1 MFALVFGG
9 AVCAILVRP
18 ALPQDYLSAD
28 SKTVV
33 TLSMGLVATM
43 AALVLGLLISSAK
56 GFYDAQSGALTQ
68 MSARVILLDRI
79 LAHYGPEAKE
89 ARDLLHSRVA
99 DSIDRMWPQ
108 EHTQSSK
115 LAAPSTSSEALL
127 NKIQALSPKDDRQSW
142 LKAQALSMLV
152 DLIQTH
158 WLMYEQG
165 ADSVSGPMLAI
176 LVFWLVT
183 IFTSFGLFAPRN
195 PAVITALF
203 VGGLSVSGAIFLI
216 LEMYEPFGGL
226 IKISSAP
233 HRSALAHLGH

>member
-79 LAHYGPEAKE
+79 LPHYGPEAKE

-108 EHTQSSK
+108 EHTPRSFRSWQRRPPARK
-115 LAAPSTSSEALL
+115 LSLTKFRHCHR
-127 NKIQALSPKDDRQSW
+127 KIDRQSW

-195 PAVITALF
+195 PAVIATLF
-203 VGGLSVSGAIFLI
+203 AGGCQFLAR
-216 LEMYEPFGGL
+216 
-226 IKISSAP
+226 SS
-233 HRSALAHLGH
+233 